1 MEKLAYDRSLKKGA
15 AYMPKKKSK
24 RESDTVKRKSSLP
37 EKVWKE
43 LKKKKNVDEWDPTEK
58 DVNWLL
64 NTVRIVKIGGLW
76 NLPAV
81 NVTFEKVGQ
90 NHLRLKSIETDDLL
104 NAMIAIEKTKK
115 VGEKAG
121 IKVDIEKTADYV
133 FLRL

>member
-1 MEKLAYDRSLKKGA
+1 MA
-15 AYMPKKKSK
+15 K
-24 RESDTVKRKSSLP
+24 RNSNLP
-37 EKVWKE
+37 DKVWKE
-43 LKKKKNVDEWDPTEK
+43 LKKKYVDEWDPTER
-58 DVNWLL
+58 DIDWLL
-64 NTVRIVKIGGLW
+64 NAVRIMKIGGLW

-121 IKVDIEKTADYV
+121 IKVDIEKAADYV
-133 FLRL
+133 LLHL

>member
-1 MEKLAYDRSLKKGA
+1 
-15 AYMPKKKSK
+15 MPKNKGK

-43 LKKKKNVDEWDPTEK
+43 LKKKNVDEWDPTEK

-64 NTVRIVKIGGLW
+64 NTVRIMKIGGLW
-76 NLPAV
+76 NLPVV

-121 IKVDIEKTADYV
+121 TKVDIEKTTDYV